1 MQKAVLLT
9 KELSRAQSCPEL
21 RLHQIIVGVL
31 VTCSQLP
38 SLQST
43 SMEQGGTETS
53 FRPPTPTLA
62 WLWQAGP
69 RAFQT
74 SSGWLGGFAMGYETL
89 RSEATCLAP
98 AVGTLAWRLSGEPG
112 SGLGEKS

>member
-1 MQKAVLLT
+1 M
-9 KELSRAQSCPEL
+9 
-21 RLHQIIVGVL
+21 
-31 VTCSQLP
+31 
-38 SLQST
+38 
-43 SMEQGGTETS
+43 ETS

-98 AVGTLAWRLSGEPG
+98 AVGTLAWRLSGGPG
-112 SGLGEKS
+112 SGLGEKG